1 MPIKYPEELNFLNS
15 TQQPILFSDVS
26 IQGKVVVLTG
36 STSGIGLQTAY
47 QCAAH
52 GAHLVLVAR
61 SISKANVVA
70 KSCLERGAQRVDVVI
85 ADLSLLEQTR
95 FCAKEIMRYTPYIDV
110 LIHCAGMH
118 STKRTITSEGL
129 EMVFA
134 LNHCA
139 SFLLT
144 VLLIPQLKNSSL
156 NQVLF
161 INSEGHRFNGLNL
174 NDLDWKKRVYTG
186 LRSYG
191 ASKTAQLLC
200 MLELNDCLKETGI
213 FINAMHPGDV
223 KTNIGQNNGW
233 LYRFFSKLVI
243 QPRLKDARL
252 SGQAIY
258 TLISKPELAY
268 VRNAFYHYTTLEL
281 VARHA
286 RDRSMSQQI
295 FLKTCELCKLDSSF
309 IDF

>member
-1 MPIKYPEELNFLNS
+1 MNIKYPEELNFLNS
-15 TQQPILFSDVS
+15 GKQPILISDVS

-36 STSGIGLQTAY
+36 ATSGVGLQAAY
-47 QCAAH
+47 ECADH
-52 GAHLVLVAR
+52 GARLILVAR
-61 SISKANVVA
+61 SASKANTVA
-70 KSCLERGAQRVDVVI
+70 KSCLERGAQSVDIVI
-85 ADLSLLEQTR
+85 ADLSLLSQVRTSAQKIAELTSS
-95 FCAKEIMRYTPYIDV
+95 IDV
-110 LIHCAGMH
+110 LIHSAGMH
-118 STKRTITSEGL
+118 STKRVLTQEGL
-129 EMVFA
+129 EVVFA

-144 VLLIPQLKNSSL
+144 VLLIPQLKNSLQS
-156 NQVLF
+156 QVLF

-174 NDLDWKKRVYTG
+174 NDLNWKKRLYTG

-200 MLELNDCLKETGI
+200 MLELNDRLENSNI
-213 FINAMHPGDV
+213 VVNAMHPGDV

-233 LYRFFSKLVI
+233 FYRLFSKLFI
-243 QPRLKDARL
+243 QPILKDAHR

-286 RDRSMSQQI
+286 RDRKISPQV
-295 FLKTCELCKLDSSF
+295 FLKTCELCG
-309 IDF
+309 IDPNIL